1 MYLQDQDYLLPLCRD
16 GIAVGISFVVA
27 NAQTSG
33 IGYRYLNNFEGRITL
48 FCNETSEYGMMFE
61 GCRMKLPDIPCL
73 LYTSV
78 LCIYQYDLRLLL
90 QRGSVFSSILP

>member
-61 GCRMKLPDIPCL
+61 GCRMKLPDIPGRSL
-73 LYTSV
+73 V
-78 LCIYQYDLRLLL
+78 QINKIY
-90 QRGSVFSSILP
+90 I